1 MERKMTEIE
10 LLIDFHKEAERQG
23 PGSHEDT
30 LRALGFTDLD
40 EKRRLKV
47 ADIGCGSGAQTI
59 SLAQN
64 LHAEITAVDLFPEFL
79 DKLNI
84 NAKNLGLQDKIITL
98 EKSMDDLPFDNDE
111 FDLIWSEGAIYIIGF
126 EDGIKKWKD
135 YLKIG
140 GYIALSEITWTTHSR
155 PAEIE
160 DHWKKEY
167 PQVDTASNKMKVLE
181 ENGFSPVGYF
191 YLSESSWINNYY
203 QPMEDRFDQFL
214 TKHKNT
220 ELAQGIVDAEKHEI
234 IKYRTYK
241 DYFSYGF
248 YIARKV
254 K

>member
-1 MERKMTEIE
+1 MTEME
-10 LLIDFHKEAERQG
+10 LLIDFHKDADRQG
-23 PGSHEDT
+23 PGSNEDT
-30 LRALGFTDLD
+30 LRALGFIDVD
-40 EKRRLKV
+40 KKRHLKV

-59 SLAQN
+59 ALAQN
-64 LHAEITAVDLFPEFL
+64 LNAEITAVDLFPEFL

-84 NAKNLGLQDKIITL
+84 SAKNLGLQDKIVTL

-140 GYIALSEITWTTHSR
+140 GYLALSEITWTTNSR

-160 DHWKKEY
+160 AHWEKEY
-167 PQVDTASNKMKVLE
+167 PQIDTASNKMRVLE

-191 YLSESSWINNYY
+191 YLPESSWINNYY
-203 QPMEDRFDQFL
+203 KPMEERFDKFL
-214 TKHKNT
+214 SKHKNA
-220 ELAQGIVDAEKHEI
+220 ELAQGIVDAEKDEI
-234 IKYRTYK
+234 RKYRTYK
-241 DYFSYGF
+241 DYLSYGF
-248 YIARKV
+248 YVAKKV